1 MGNNLKRRHE
11 LSLKWKGERN
21 RASLFFCNDYQN
33 LQDHKNRFQA
43 GIGDELSYAAG
54 ASREISVV
62 FPFPFASA
70 PMIQTTII
78 MTSSGGNLISA
89 VKDVSANG
97 FVARITNTGG
107 NAYSGKL
114 QWFAYAH

>member
-1 MGNNLKRRHE
+1 MFYFKGNN
-11 LSLKWKGERN
+11 
-21 RASLFFCNDYQN
+21 QN
-33 LQDHKNRFQA
+33 LQDHKKQFQA

-54 ASREISVV
+54 ASREISIV
-62 FPFPFASA
+62 FPSPFASA

-114 QWFAYAH
+114 QWLAYVQ